1 MKAREIAAVVREADD
16 GGALRVTSPEVGFFR
31 AHVSVG
37 DLVRPGLLVG
47 ELETLGRVSRVV
59 APAGAR
65 GVVTAVAAPGAA
77 VDFGALLLAL
87 DPNGALAAGDAAAA
101 PARVAGAAGGLV
113 FRAPTSGRFYVRASP
128 DKPAFVEAG
137 SELAAGTTICLLEVM
152 KTFNRVTYAATGGL
166 PERARVVAVLVADGA
181 DVSAGDA
188 LLSLA

>member
-1 MKAREIAAVVREADD
+1 MKAREIAAVVRESDD
-16 GGALRVTSPEVGFFR
+16 GGAVHVTSPEVGFFR
-31 AHVSVG
+31 AHVAVG

-47 ELETLGRVSRVV
+47 ELETLGLISRVV
-59 APAGAR
+59 APPGAR

-87 DPNGALAAGDAAAA
+87 DPNGALAAGEAAAA
-101 PARVAGAAGGLV
+101 PAHVADTAGGLV

-128 DKPAFVEAG
+128 DKPAFVETG

-188 LLSLA
+188 LLALA